1 MTPTVSRRRA
11 LTTTSTEGALG
22 LGEISTPTL
31 STDGSHADH
40 TPSAPRRAQLPSV
53 VVVEARQLIAEALA
67 TLLGSSG
74 NFSIR
79 MFAPDLVDAAAIIAT
94 GPDLV
99 LIGTGDIQE
108 DSLRLLDS
116 LRRLA
121 PGIRTAILADSLRP
135 ELVRYVLDQRTDALV
150 LTDMAAEDLTATLSQ
165 VLHGQTVLPAGWQA
179 ALTTSSSDPVAS
191 LSKRQLEVLRLL
203 GAGYTYEEISDRL
216 VITVNTVKFH
226 VRCIYLRLGVRNRLA
241 AAKALDGSLPPSPV
255 HLR

>member
-11 LTTTSTEGALG
+11 LNTTSTEGALG

-40 TPSAPRRAQLPSV
+40 TPSAPRRAQVPSV

-67 TLLGSSG
+67 TLLGSGG
-74 NFSIR
+74 NFAVR
-79 MFAPDLVDAAAIIAT
+79 LFAPDVVDAAALIAI

-99 LIGTGDIQE
+99 LIDTGDAQE
-108 DSLRLLDS
+108 DSLRLLDC

-121 PGIRTAILADSLRP
+121 PGCAAILADSLRP
-135 ELVRYVLDQRTDALV
+135 ELVRFVLDQRTDALV

-203 GAGYTYEEISDRL
+203 GADTRMRRSATDW
-216 VITVNTVKFH
+216 
-226 VRCIYLRLGVRNRLA
+226 
-241 AAKALDGSLPPSPV
+241 
-255 HLR
+255 